1 MLAPPHQPIR
11 LVGAACDPAGMRVT
25 ERDVDRIP
33 PGNLRVPRRDFG
45 MLWAAAEQRSEEQG
59 SHGVTDY
66 SAGGIATTCRWLARA
81 TVDGPGGRRRPAS
94 APITSTSRAAQEE
107 LIEAEYVA
115 AETLAARP
123 APPDWLARQPG
134 YLEAVCATLR
144 WAWRG
149 GGTPPALPD
158 L

>member
-1 MLAPPHQPIR
+1 MTAPPHRPIR
-11 LVGAACDPAGMRVT
+11 EVGAACNSASMRVT

-33 PGNLRVPRRDFG
+33 PGNLHVPRRDFG
-45 MLWAAAEQRSEEQG
+45 LLWAAAEQRSEEQG
-59 SHGVTDY
+59 ARGVTDY
-66 SAGGIATTCRWLARA
+66 AAGAVAITCRWLAVA

-94 APITSTSRAAQEE
+94 APITSTSRTAQEE
-107 LIEAEYVA
+107 LIEAEYLA

-134 YLEAVCATLR
+134 YLAAVCATLR

-149 GGTPPALPD
+149 VGSPPVLAD
-158 L
+158 H

>member
-1 MLAPPHQPIR
+1 MR
-11 LVGAACDPAGMRVT
+11 TVGGPCDPGGVRVS
-25 ERDVDRIP
+25 ERDVERVP
-33 PGNLRVPRRDFG
+33 PGNLRVPRREFSA
-45 MLWAAAEQRSEEQG
+45 LWAAAEQRSTEQG
-59 SHGVTDY
+59 ARGVTDY
-66 SAGGIATTCRWLARA
+66 KAGAVAITCRWLARA
-81 TVDGPGGRRRPAS
+81 TVDGPRGRRRPAS

-107 LIEAEYVA
+107 LIEAEYIA

-134 YLEAVCATLR
+134 YLAAVCATLR

-149 GGTPPALPD
+149 EGAPPVLAD